1 MRAPRTTAR
10 FSSLSRRNFL
20 GITVAVASGV
30 VGAGCR
36 SDRNN
41 VVEVDLSRTL
51 PDTDPDAGPDLHLA
65 VGTMLSPRETLSSY
79 GPLTAWLGRRLGRR
93 VVLVQRKI
101 YGETN
106 DLLLRGGAD
115 VAFVCTGAFG
125 AIRKHGAQILAV
137 PVVHGKTTYRSLIV
151 VRRDDPARVFEDLR
165 GSPVAFVDLLSLTG
179 RMYPEA
185 LAARVSGDGGKFFG
199 PTVYSHSHTD
209 SMAMVRDGR
218 VRVAGVDSLIFES
231 MSRKDPEKTA
241 PLRVLAESEPFG
253 IPPFVGR
260 PDLEPALRD
269 AIRVALLTMHEDRE
283 GADALAVLG
292 FDRFAVGDESAYDG
306 AMAIV
311 ERVSGTGIG
320 P

>member
-1 MRAPRTTAR
+1 MNVSRKHPRA
-10 FSSLSRRNFL
+10 SSASRRHFL
-20 GITVAVASGV
+20 GITLAAAAGMVAP
-30 VGAGCR
+30 GCK
-36 SDRNN
+36 SDRN
-41 VVEVDLSRTL
+41 VVEVDPSKTL
-51 PDTDPDAGPDLHLA
+51 PDADPDAGPDLHLA

-79 GPLTAWLGRRLGRR
+79 GQLTAWLGRRIGRR
-93 VVLVQRKI
+93 VLLIQRKS

-106 DLLLRGGAD
+106 DLLLRGDAD

-125 AIRKHGAQILAV
+125 AIRKHGARILAV
-137 PVVHGKTTYRSLIV
+137 PVVQGKTTYRSLIV
-151 VRRDDPARVFEDLR
+151 VRRDDPAKVFEDLR

-179 RMYPEA
+179 RIYPEA
-185 LAARVSGDGGKFFG
+185 LAARASCDGGKFFG

-241 PLRVLAESEPFG
+241 PLRILAESEPFG

-260 PDLEPALRD
+260 PGLEPGLRD
-269 AIRVALLTMHEDRE
+269 AVRAALLTMHEDRE
-283 GADALAVLG
+283 GADALAALG
-292 FDRFAVGDESAYDG
+292 FDRFVEGDESAYDG
-306 AMAIV
+306 AMEIV
-311 ERVSGTGIG
+311 ERAAEMGIN